1 MRAALL
7 LAMVLLGGCSQLF
20 LHPTRAQALH
30 PDLLGLAYE
39 DVFLPIGAEERLH
52 GWFLPATAARGTILH
67 LHGNGDNISSFISL
81 VHWLPAR
88 GYNVFMLDYRGYG
101 RSDGVATIAGVHADA
116 RLALQHLAGRT
127 GPGSERVIVLG
138 QSLGGSVGIYAA
150 AHAAP
155 RERERIKGV
164 VSEAAFSSYSRIARE
179 KMNALWL
186 TWPLQGPLSLLFSD
200 TYSAE
205 DALPL
210 LGGIPLLLIHGDR
223 DPVVPYS
230 HSQRLHDRAQGR
242 RELWTVAGGGHIDA
256 LARNELRERLVT
268 WLDGL

>member
-1 MRAALL
+1 MRTALL
-7 LAMVLLGGCSQLF
+7 LATVLLGGCTQLF

-30 PDLLGLAYE
+30 PGPLGLAYE
-39 DVFLPIGAEERLH
+39 DVFLPIGAKERLH
-52 GWFLPATAARGTILH
+52 GWFLPAKAARGTILH
-67 LHGNGDNISSFISL
+67 LHGNGQNITSFISL

-88 GYNVFMLDYRGYG
+88 GYNVLLLDYRGYG
-101 RSDGVATIAGVHADA
+101 RSDGVATIADVHVDA
-116 RLALQHLAGRT
+116 QVALQYLAGRT
-127 GPGSERVIVLG
+127 GPGSERVIILG

-164 VSEAAFSSYSRIARE
+164 VSEGAFSSYSRIARE
-179 KMNALWL
+179 KMNALWV
-186 TWPLQGPLSLLFSD
+186 TWPLQWPLSLLFSD

-210 LGGIPLLLIHGDR
+210 LGAIPLLLVHGDR
-223 DPVVPYS
+223 DAVVPHS

-242 RELWTVAGGGHIDA
+242 RELWTIAGGEHIDA
-256 LARNELRERLVT
+256 LARPEWRERLVT

>member
-1 MRAALL
+1 MRTTLL
-7 LAMVLLGGCSQLF
+7 LATLLLGGCTQLF
-20 LHPTRAQALH
+20 LHPTREQVLH
-30 PDLLGLAYE
+30 PDKLGLAYE
-39 DVFLPIGAEERLH
+39 DVLLPTGALERLH
-52 GWFLPATAARGTILH
+52 GWFLPAKGARGTILH
-67 LHGNGDNISSFISL
+67 LHGNAENISSFISL

-88 GYNVFMLDYRGYG
+88 GYNVFLLDYRGYG
-101 RSDGVATIAGVHADA
+101 RSDGVATIAGAHVDA
-116 RLALQHLAGRT
+116 QIALRYLVERG

-138 QSLGGSVGIYAA
+138 QSLGGSIGIYAA

-164 VSEAAFSSYSRIARE
+164 ISEGAFSSYSRIARE

-186 TWPLQGPLSLLFSD
+186 TWPFQWPLSLLFSD

-205 DALPL
+205 DALPR

-223 DPVVPYS
+223 DGVVPWS
-230 HSQRLHDRAQGR
+230 HSQRLHDRATGR
-242 RELWTVAGGGHIDA
+242 RELWTVAGGEHIDA
-256 LARNELRERLVT
+256 LSRNELRERLVA